1 MQDLSLYVIRH
12 GQTDYNREGRL
23 QGARD
28 IPLNELG
35 RGQARGNG
43 RQMATLPG
51 FDPDA
56 HDWVA
61 SPLSRTRETMELVR
75 ENAGLSRDGYRT
87 DDLLIELSF
96 GDWEGRTMEE
106 IEHDHPGVDRS
117 RDRAKWDFCPPGDGA
132 ESYEMLAKRIDRFLS
147 GVSGPSVIV
156 AHGGVI
162 RALFNRIGGIDG
174 NAAAMLDIPQDRI
187 LRIEGGK
194 IGWI

>member
-1 MQDLSLYVIRH
+1 MKDLSLYVIRH
-12 GQTDYNREGRL
+12 GQTDFNREGRL

-28 IPLNELG
+28 IPLNALG
-35 RGQARGNG
+35 RSQAAENG
-43 RQMATLPG
+43 RRLAAVPD

-56 HDWVA
+56 FDWVA

-75 ENAGLSRDGYRT
+75 ENAGLKRDAYRT

-96 GDWEGRTMEE
+96 GDWEGRTMDEVE
-106 IEHDHPGVDRS
+106 RDHPGI
-117 RDRAKWDFCPPGDGA
+117 DRARDQAKWHFRPPGEGA

-147 GVSGPSVIV
+147 SVTGPMVVV

-187 LRIEGGK
+187 LRISEGA
-194 IGWI
+194 IGWL

>member
-1 MQDLSLYVIRH
+1 MDKLSLYVIRH

-28 IPLNELG
+28 IPLNALG
-35 RGQARGNG
+35 RSQAASNG
-43 RQMATLPG
+43 KRLAALPG
-51 FDPDA
+51 FDADT

-75 ENAGLSRDGYRT
+75 ANAGLEPGGYRT

-96 GDWEGRTMEE
+96 GEWEGHTMDE
-106 IEHDHPGVDRS
+106 IELDHPGVDRE
-117 RDRAKWDFCPPGDGA
+117 RDAAKWDFCPPGDGA
-132 ESYEMLAKRIDRFLS
+132 ESYEMLASRIDRFLET
-147 GVSGPSVIV
+147 VTGPSVIV

-174 NAAAMLDIPQDRI
+174 NAAAMIDVPQDRI
-187 LRIEGGK
+187 LRIENGR
-194 IGWI
+194 IGWL